1 MGARRRR
8 SDAAIPS
15 RRARGRRVAVAT
27 AVVGALVLPACG
39 AFSEAD
45 DEGATLADV
54 ERENRAE
61 GDVEGAVGDELEV
74 YGDVVA
80 TVTSVERVESFSEID
95 SRGYVVATV
104 SMRNTTNEAIDYDRS
119 DWQIEKPDGTVSNT
133 ANVSTEPQLQDD
145 KIPAGGTVEGTVI
158 YTVGELEGQFAIL
171 FSPASLRPE
180 DELEIERA
188 VWVFQSS
195 PGDAG

>member
-1 MGARRRR
+1 
-8 SDAAIPS
+8 
-15 RRARGRRVAVAT
+15 
-27 AVVGALVLPACG
+27 
-39 AFSEAD
+39 
-45 DEGATLADV
+45 
-54 ERENRAE
+54 
-61 GDVEGAVGDELEV
+61 
-74 YGDVVA
+74 
-80 TVTSVERVESFSEID
+80 
-95 SRGYVVATV
+95 
-104 SMRNTTNEAIDYDRS
+104 MRNTTNEAIDYDRS